1 MLRRQPQHAATTHL
15 LLCPGRQRLHK
26 AHKTQFKTKKSPYS
40 TFQQH
45 QASAS
50 HCEASS
56 PALQQQYLRHGE
68 TEAHPAFMGF
78 DVLGKWVTIGQ
89 KGGRSE
95 LFWLGRDAAMATLYT
110 RVNKPGCHP
119 PRDPPGLTVPWRA
132 LPLPYPAAS
141 SPAAWGGEGSW
152 FCCGTSPG
160 SHCNKLSARNRLALL
175 RSRARLRCQA
185 CGAPSPPAP
194 AITELGSGKP
204 RKTLRHL
211 PSLRACTTPLPGD
224 QVGARPCRLSSRCGG
239 NAATAGASPREP
251 GITAGSG
258 APAGSILLCTSSQS
272 KGSRVPWCDL
282 PRHGQV
288 LSCSA
293 PNQSRGRRFSTSPAL
308 HKPKAP
314 QELPLEPPP

>member
-15 LLCPGRQRLHK
+15 LLCPGRQCLHK

-68 TEAHPAFMGF
+68 TEAHPASMGF
-78 DVLGKWVTIGQ
+78 DVLGKWVTTGQ

-95 LFWLGRDAAMATLYT
+95 LSWLGRDAAMATLYT

-175 RSRARLRCQA
+175 RSRARLRCQVR
-185 CGAPSPPAP
+185 GAPSPRP
-194 AITELGSGKP
+194 
-204 RKTLRHL
+204 L
-211 PSLRACTTPLPGD
+211 PSPSSAPGSPGKLCVTSHRSVLAQLP
-224 QVGARPCRLSSRCGG
+224 S
-239 NAATAGASPREP
+239 P
-251 GITAGSG
+251 GIKSERARADSAPGAAG
-258 APAGSILLCTSSQS
+258 T
-272 KGSRVPWCDL
+272 L
-282 PRHGQV
+282 PRPEPPHASRESPPVPGHLRVQ
-288 LSCSA
+288 SCSVRHPRA
-293 PNQSRGRRFSTSPAL
+293 KVAVYLGAICHGTGRC
-308 HKPKAP
+308 
-314 QELPLEPPP
+314 